1 MCIMS
6 MSMSTLQTVCGIRS
20 ICRLGTALYMLCG
33 SQSELQARQ
42 NASEAALHGEHISL
56 RPVCREEGRT
66 QTALHVDP
74 HWERLSPGSGR
85 HC

>member
-1 MCIMS
+1 MLS
-6 MSMSTLQTVCGIRS
+6 MPISTLQTVCGIRS
-20 ICRLGTALYMLCG
+20 ILYMLCG

-42 NASEAALHGEHISL
+42 NASKAALHGEHIPL
-56 RPVCREEGRT
+56 RPVCREEGRP

-74 HWERLSPGSGR
+74 HWEQLSPGRGR